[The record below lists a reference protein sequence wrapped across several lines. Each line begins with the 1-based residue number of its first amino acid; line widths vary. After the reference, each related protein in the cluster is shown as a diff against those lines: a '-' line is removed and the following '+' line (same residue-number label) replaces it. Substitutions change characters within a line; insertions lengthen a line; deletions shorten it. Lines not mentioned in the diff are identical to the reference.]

1 MKKIKLLALFIFIF
15 LSLLSFG
22 DEIKENKYYVG
33 DKIVLKISGD
43 ISSEDIKEHMKEF
56 KIYSLDKE
64 KDSSYIV
71 TFSSYEVGEKEIILG
86 DKRLKLLISSS
97 LTEED
102 REPFKELSDLNNM
115 YVEKDY
121 PYLAIIS
128 GMSGIFTILLAI
140 ALYIINRLKNP
151 YIIFKKG
158 ISKVNENNW
167 TEKISLELRKYIDSV
182 YKTNFLGGDYKLVS
196 LLTHNDIDFIQKMD
210 YLKFDPNTVSSDE
223 KYLEY
228 KKKAVEIVEKLRK
241 EKNSV

>member
-1 MKKIKLLALFIFIF
+1 
-15 LSLLSFG
+15 
-22 DEIKENKYYVG
+22 
-33 DKIVLKISGD
+33 
-43 ISSEDIKEHMKEF
+43 
-56 KIYSLDKE
+56 
-64 KDSSYIV
+64 SYIV

-102 REPFKELSDLNNM
+102 KEPFKELSDLNNM

-210 YLKFDPNTVSSDE
+210 YLKFDPNTVCSNE

-241 EKNSV
+241 EKKSV